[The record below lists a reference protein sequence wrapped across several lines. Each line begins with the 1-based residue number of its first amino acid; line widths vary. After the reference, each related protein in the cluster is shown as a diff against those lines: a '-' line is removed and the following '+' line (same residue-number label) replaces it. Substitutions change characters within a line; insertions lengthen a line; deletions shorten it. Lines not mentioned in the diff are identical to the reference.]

1 MDAPRRA
8 IRWGFGYQTLQRCE
22 MSVRVSRLSTGGSLS
37 WMEMKRSWSLCGGRA
52 LTPVANAVADD
63 IARAVEYTF
72 LLKFLPTRSCRVIL
86 YTQLFE
92 FVEEAYSTSRAT
104 LRIQCRQKYIPG

>member
-1 MDAPRRA
+1 M
-8 IRWGFGYQTLQRCE
+8 
-22 MSVRVSRLSTGGSLS
+22 
-37 WMEMKRSWSLCGGRA
+37 
-52 LTPVANAVADD
+52 ANAVADD

-72 LLKFLPTRSCRVIL
+72 LLKLLPSRSCPVIL

-92 FVEEAYSTSRAT
+92 FVEEAYNTSRAT